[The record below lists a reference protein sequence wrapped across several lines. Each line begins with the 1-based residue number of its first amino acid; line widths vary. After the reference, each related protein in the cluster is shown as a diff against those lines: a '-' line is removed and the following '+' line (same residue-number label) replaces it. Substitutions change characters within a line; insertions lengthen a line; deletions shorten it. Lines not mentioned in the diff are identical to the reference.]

1 MNTQLS
7 NSNKSIMEA
16 LLPGPGTSFEVAGKL
31 GVSVPKVTGSL
42 ASLKKLGFVE
52 VLPTKELALT
62 KAGIQ
67 VLTPAQAVIEYATPA
82 AVATATEIAA
92 VRRKGDVKEAA
103 QKLVDSIPAG
113 SKRAV
118 YMKAFMEQLG
128 MSQAGAS
135 TYHNNLVGKKGRW
148 K

>member
-7 NSNKSIMEA
+7 DNNKAIMQA
-16 LLPGPGTSFEVAGKL
+16 LLAKPATSSHVASVL

-42 ASLKKLGFVE
+42 AGLKKMGFVE
-52 VLPTKELALT
+52 VLPTKELTLT

-67 VLTPAQAVIEYATPA
+67 VLTPAQAVIEYAKPA
-82 AVATATEIAA
+82 ATIAS
-92 VRRKGDVKEAA
+92 RRKGDVKALA
-103 QKLVDSIPAG
+103 QQIVNSIPPG

-118 YMKAFMEQLG
+118 YIKAFMDAG
-128 MSQAGAS
+128 MSAAGAS

>member
-7 NSNKSIMEA
+7 DSNKAIMQA
-16 LLPGPGTSFEVAGKL
+16 LLEAPATSSYVASAL

-42 ASLKKLGFVE
+42 ATLKKLGFVE

-67 VLTPAQAVIEYATPA
+67 VLTPAQAVIEYAKPVVVA
-82 AVATATEIAA
+82 DVAT
-92 VRRKGDVKEAA
+92 RRKGDVKALA
-103 QKLVDSIPAG
+103 QKIVDSIPAG

-118 YMKAFMEQLG
+118 YIKAFMEAG
-128 MSQAGAS
+128 MSEAGAS

>member
-1 MNTQLS
+1 MNVQLS
-7 NSNKSIMEA
+7 DSNKAIMQA
-16 LLPGPGTSFEVAGKL
+16 LIAGPGTSFEVAGKL

-67 VLTPAQAVIEYATPA
+67 VLTPAQAVIEYAKPVVA
-82 AVATATEIAA
+82 AAT
-92 VRRKGDVKEAA
+92 RKKGDVKALA
-103 QKLVDSIPAG
+103 QKIVDSIPVG

-118 YMKAFMEQLG
+118 YIKAFMAAG
-128 MSQAGAS
+128 MSEAGAS